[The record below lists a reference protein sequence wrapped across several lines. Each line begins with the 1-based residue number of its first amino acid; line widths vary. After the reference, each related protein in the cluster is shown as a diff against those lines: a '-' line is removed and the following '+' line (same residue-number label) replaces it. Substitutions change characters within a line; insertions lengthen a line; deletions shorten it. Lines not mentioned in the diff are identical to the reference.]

1 MMTDYGMKEMKTMM
15 TEEMYYR
22 ELTKMPPR
30 RMNELISA
38 VNAKRP
44 LSALGRVSEVEKM
57 FYERTYKEAEEL
69 EVKHGKWPEF
79 MLCELD

>member
-30 RMNELISA
+30 RMNELICA

-44 LSALGRVSEVEKM
+44 LSTLGPVTEVERW